1 MANSSDGL
9 FRDYMRERWT
19 ASSAPTA
26 GTTCVASVGNS
37 ATMHSKARNIVE
49 SLIYSARNV
58 TAATVTLTASI
69 RAASIAGTV
78 LASWDILLAANASVQ
93 DCFAQLN
100 IPAPRGQDLFAE
112 FGTPA
117 TSVTQK
123 VSIAGWTE
131 VSQVD

>member
-1 MANSSDGL
+1 
-9 FRDYMRERWT
+9 
-19 ASSAPTA
+19 
-26 GTTCVASVGNS
+26 
-37 ATMHSKARNIVE
+37 MHSKARNIVE

-100 IPAPRGQDLFAE
+100 YPG
-112 FGTPA
+112 
-117 TSVTQK
+117 S
-123 VSIAGWTE
+123 
-131 VSQVD
+131 

>member
-1 MANSSDGL
+1 
-9 FRDYMRERWT
+9 
-19 ASSAPTA
+19 
-26 GTTCVASVGNS
+26 
-37 ATMHSKARNIVE
+37 MHSKARNIVE

-100 IPAPRGQDLFAE
+100 IPPLEGRISLRS
-112 FGTPA
+112 
-117 TSVTQK
+117 SVLQRLRLLK
-123 VSIAGWTE
+123 R
-131 VSQVD
+131 